1 LTSSAAVPTSWEVSA
16 MRKLILSVVVPSV
29 IVAFGVCASAQT
41 RNSTAGQPA
50 STAGQPTAAT
60 VPPQP
65 RVNPTAEVMA
75 AFRKRVD
82 EYLKLRNEITKKI
95 PEVKETGDPNKI
107 SAREKA
113 LGQAIAAARASAKP
127 GDVFGRDATPLFMK
141 ILADDWRTRKPA
153 DRKAVFTELPK
164 GTHINI
170 NQPYPTTLPLLTV
183 PGNLLASLPVLPDEL
198 EYRVVDRHLL
208 LRDRDA
214 NLTIDVLFN
223 ALPRMEK

>member
-1 LTSSAAVPTSWEVSA
+1 

-41 RNSTAGQPA
+41 RTSTAGQPA

-198 EYRVVDRHLL
+198 EYRVVDRHFL

>member
-1 LTSSAAVPTSWEVSA
+1 

-29 IVAFGVCASAQT
+29 IVASGVCASAQT
-41 RNSTAGQPA
+41 RTSAAGQPA
-50 STAGQPTAAT
+50 AAT
-60 VPPQP
+60 LPPQP

-95 PEVKETGDPNKI
+95 PEVKETGDPTKI
-107 SAREKA
+107 HAREKA

-127 GDVFGRDATPLFMK
+127 GDVFGRDATPLFVK
-141 ILADDWRTRKPA
+141 ILADDWQTRKPV

-164 GTHINI
+164 GTHVNI
-170 NQPYPTTLPLLTV
+170 NLPYPTTLPLLTV
-183 PGNLLASLPVLPDEL
+183 PANLLANLPVLPDEL
-198 EYRVVDRHLL
+198 EYRLVDRHLL